1 MRIHFFT
8 APLSVHLF
16 PSRHLFHAIIE
27 THRSIVFSQEV
38 EKKMDDGHI
47 WLELIIIILLVL
59 GNAVCSLAEIAIVG
73 ARKTKLQELIDEGN
87 KSAVYAL
94 RLAEEKEELFATI
107 QVGITTISIITGM
120 FSGASL
126 AGPLAS
132 EMEKISLLAPY
143 AREIS
148 MVTVMVLVTYFSLI
162 IGELVPKWIA
172 IAVPEK
178 AACVIARP
186 MIIMATAC
194 RPLVWFSTWSTKI
207 VVGFLGVK
215 MGGEQPVSEEEIKVL
230 LQQGARLGT
239 FDKEEPEII
248 DNVFELNDR
257 TASDCMTARPQLD
270 WLDLEDEEKK
280 IWADMMETSHF
291 RLPVGKG
298 SLDDF
303 KGLADVSEILIDQH
317 KHPGKPLKA
326 SIMDTIH
333 QPLFIPET
341 LILTKLLQL
350 FRTRGVHEAIVIDEY
365 GTLSGLVT
373 LHDVLEDALPDK
385 YISKI
390 EKSMPSDVVE
400 AVKLLTRDKDD
411 GYMDYIKKLAD
422 NPIAR
427 EVKIADLE
435 HNMDLSRLDGK
446 PDKLKSVK
454 IDRYKKAHKYLVSRR
469 ETH

>member
-1 MRIHFFT
+1 
-8 APLSVHLF
+8 
-16 PSRHLFHAIIE
+16 
-27 THRSIVFSQEV
+27 
-38 EKKMDDGHI
+38 
-47 WLELIIIILLVL
+47 
-59 GNAVCSLAEIAIVG
+59 
-73 ARKTKLQELIDEGN
+73 
-87 KSAVYAL
+87 
-94 RLAEEKEELFATI
+94 
-107 QVGITTISIITGM
+107 M

-298 SLDDF
+298 SLDDGWSGTNF
-303 KGLADVSEILIDQH
+303 DRPAFCRMIEDI
-317 KHPGKPLKA
+317 
-326 SIMDTIH
+326 
-333 QPLFIPET
+333 
-341 LILTKLLQL
+341 
-350 FRTRGVHEAIVIDEY
+350 EA
-365 GTLSGLVT
+365 GLV
-373 LHDVLEDALPDK
+373 
-385 YISKI
+385 
-390 EKSMPSDVVE
+390 
-400 AVKLLTRDKDD
+400 
-411 GYMDYIKKLAD
+411 
-422 NPIAR
+422 
-427 EVKIADLE
+427 
-435 HNMDLSRLDGK
+435 NMVITKDLSRLGRDYILTGHYMERYFPEKGVRYLSLLDGIDTGVESTANDITPFRAIMNDMYAK
-446 PDKLKSVK
+446 DISKKIKSAGFNK
-454 IDRYKKAHKYLVSRR
+454 IYHLSLIYFNFI
-469 ETH
+469 